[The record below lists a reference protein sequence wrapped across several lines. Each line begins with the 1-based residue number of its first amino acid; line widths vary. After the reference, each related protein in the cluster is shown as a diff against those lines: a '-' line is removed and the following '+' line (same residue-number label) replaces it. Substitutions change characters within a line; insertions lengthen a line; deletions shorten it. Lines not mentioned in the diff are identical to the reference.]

1 MSDMEDEIT
10 PEGAVIIGHVAEAWR
25 LLLQLPIEDLEPV
38 TDYLQGCYDW
48 SEAEADA
55 TARWR
60 ASLPTGTTS
69 ITTCSTKRAV

>member
-10 PEGAVIIGHVAEAWR
+10 PEGAVVIEHVAEAWR
-25 LLLQLPIEDLEPV
+25 LLLQLPIEQLETV
-38 TDYLQGCYDW
+38 TDHLQGCYDW
-48 SEAEADA
+48 SEAESDA

-69 ITTCSTKRAV
+69 ITTCSPKRGG